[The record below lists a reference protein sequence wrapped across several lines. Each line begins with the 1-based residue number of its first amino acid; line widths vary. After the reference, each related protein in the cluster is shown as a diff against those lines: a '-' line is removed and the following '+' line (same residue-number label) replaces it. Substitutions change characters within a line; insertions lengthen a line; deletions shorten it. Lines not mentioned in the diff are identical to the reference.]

1 MLLYFLDQHA
11 FPPEP
16 PGMWVAGDGRAE
28 IIVRC
33 EDPIDHLTVTAFS
46 PIQTVFTMSFGAESV
61 TRALEPRQPVTF
73 EVPARGVRGLN
84 SYAYLMTALS
94 SDGFTPAA
102 AGSSLEGQPQSVG
115 PCQFSGR
122 AKDGRT
128 RLRPYAPTWRMLA
141 RSTACPRAM

>member
-33 EDPIDHLTVTAFS
+33 EDVDRSSDGHRVLTHSDRVLDVDGRGNSHAS
-46 PIQTVFTMSFGAESV
+46 
-61 TRALEPRQPVTF
+61 TRAAAAGHLRRTGP
-73 EVPARGVRGLN
+73 GVRGLN

-94 SDGFTPAA
+94 SDGFTPRLQDPNSKDSRNLAVLVNFRA
-102 AGSSLEGQPQSVG
+102 VRSAE
-115 PCQFSGR
+115 SGR
-122 AKDGRT
+122 ADE
-128 RLRPYAPTWRMLA
+128 P
-141 RSTACPRAM
+141 